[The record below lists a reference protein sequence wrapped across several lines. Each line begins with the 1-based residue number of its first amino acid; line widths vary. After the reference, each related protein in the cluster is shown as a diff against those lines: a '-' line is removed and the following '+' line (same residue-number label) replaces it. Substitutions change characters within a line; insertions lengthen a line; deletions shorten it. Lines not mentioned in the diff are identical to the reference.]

1 MAIKLHNTMSQNTEE
16 IKTIKDKEVS
26 MYHCGPTVYKYQHIG
41 NMRTFLF
48 ADILRRTFEF
58 EGYKVKQVI
67 NITDVGHL
75 VSDNNEGEDKVEKSA
90 RENNQTAKEV
100 TDFYTKIFL
109 DDLQKLNIIT
119 ADTIFPRAT
128 DNIPEQID
136 IIKKLE
142 EENHTYRTSDGIYFD
157 VSTFKDYGKLGNIDL
172 KGLQAGNRVE
182 FNDEKHT
189 PYDFALWK
197 FSSPDEKRQQEWSS
211 PWGIG
216 FPGWHIECSAMS
228 QKYLGKTFDI
238 HTGGIDHIP
247 VHHNNEIAQ
256 SECANHVPL
265 ANIWM
270 HGGHLNWKDRKM
282 SKSDGDFVTISDLE
296 KQNISPLSYRYFLLQ
311 TRYKQSIFFEIEDL
325 EASQTAYHRLKNRIR
340 DILNKDVE
348 IVPIKVFHCA
358 VPWAACARPPV
369 WARPPPC
376 AARVH
381 PCP

>member
-142 EENHTYRTSDGIYFD
+142 EENHTYRTSDGI
-157 VSTFKDYGKLGNIDL
+157 
-172 KGLQAGNRVE
+172 
-182 FNDEKHT
+182 
-189 PYDFALWK
+189 
-197 FSSPDEKRQQEWSS
+197 
-211 PWGIG
+211 
-216 FPGWHIECSAMS
+216 
-228 QKYLGKTFDI
+228 
-238 HTGGIDHIP
+238 
-247 VHHNNEIAQ
+247 
-256 SECANHVPL
+256 
-265 ANIWM
+265 
-270 HGGHLNWKDRKM
+270 
-282 SKSDGDFVTISDLE
+282 
-296 KQNISPLSYRYFLLQ
+296 
-311 TRYKQSIFFEIEDL
+311 
-325 EASQTAYHRLKNRIR
+325 
-340 DILNKDVE
+340 
-348 IVPIKVFHCA
+348 
-358 VPWAACARPPV
+358 
-369 WARPPPC
+369 
-376 AARVH
+376 
-381 PCP
+381 